1 MPKRRAAKGTTTVQI
16 STAVRKQLAAMKRHP
31 RETLNDVL
39 ERLIEDQ
46 QELSP
51 AFVRHLEKA
60 LEDVKAGRVKSH
72 EEVRAE
78 LGL

>member
-1 MPKRRAAKGTTTVQI
+1 MPKRDSANRTTTVQV
-16 STAVRKQLAAMKRHP
+16 STSVRKQLAALKKHP

-60 LEDVKAGRVKSH
+60 LEDIKAGRVKSH

>member
-1 MPKRRAAKGTTTVQI
+1 MAKRAGAKRTTTVQV
-16 STAVRKQLAAMKRHP
+16 SAGVRKQLAALKRHP
-31 RETLNDVL
+31 RETINDVL

-46 QELSP
+46 RELSP
-51 AFVRHLEKA
+51 AFVRHLEKS
-60 LEDVKAGRVKSH
+60 LEDVKAGRVKSL